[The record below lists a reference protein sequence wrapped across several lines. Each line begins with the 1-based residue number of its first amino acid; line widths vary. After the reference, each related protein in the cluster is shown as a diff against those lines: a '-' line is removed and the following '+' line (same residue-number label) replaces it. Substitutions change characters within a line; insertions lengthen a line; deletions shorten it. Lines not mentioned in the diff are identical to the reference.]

1 MRPWTKAIW
10 AIALAASVSACGGLG
25 ADDPLEDNGP
35 PEQIP
40 VVIEDPAPAVE
51 TQPEPRWSCS
61 YEPTLNDDWHDD
73 VLCTNGTAS
82 DRPYL
87 RAEDSFVTED
97 EIMESA
103 AEYESELNGE

>member
-1 MRPWTKAIW
+1 MRPLKKAVW
-10 AIALAASVSACGGLG
+10 AIALAALVSACGGLG

-35 PEQIP
+35 PEQVP
-40 VVIEDPAPAVE
+40 VVIEAPAPAVE

-61 YEPTLNDDWHDD
+61 YEPTLNGDWHDD
-73 VLCTNGTAS
+73 VLCTDGTAL

-87 RAEDSFVTED
+87 RAEDPFVTKY

-103 AEYESELNGE
+103 AEYERELNGE